1 MVEPNSSPDN
11 MVQSLLQFR
20 GFKKSFSCIIASL
33 AGTGA
38 GLWTYLLA
46 RGGFKLLRKLCT
58 SKSKFD
64 ILSQFGCQSWRSFE
78 QSLDYN
84 FAAAGVQCIDNVA
97 PSASWLCPSTWNCSG
112 CIFSTRRLGMYD
124 FPWLF
129 VMFIA
134 ALFDKLVYAL
144 EEYGRCFM
152 RLFFIAPSAWLITL
166 PMQFSRGI
174 LAGQGSFVMSY
185 SKSPEVEL
193 SMCKSFWKDSCGN
206 LFFFPSLC
214 RLCLCQQ
221 SCTKGRLVMMPY
233 ARHSGQLISLQST
246 SATRV
251 KLVVFFEFLSFIFCI
266 LLNIS
271 VHAYI
276 IHTYILIFMHISH
289 ILCLFCIL
297 NFPFC
302 MDRVSHTDCIGLK
315 ITGCIAFGWAES
327 HGDVAYTSLLVVLN
341 IGCLKLSSRINPWST
356 ACTLYGNF
364 SYECDLLAILNITH
378 RYFSSFLCKL
388 VTCPGIIS
396 LLITLAKGRLDMIS
410 GCWCR
415 HLRPSFGKDF
425 CCERR
430 GGRHENY
437 WVALAADASDKRSS
451 ST

>member
-1 MVEPNSSPDN
+1 MVEPNSSRDN

-364 SYECDLLAILNITH
+364 PTNVI
-378 RYFSSFLCKL
+378 
-388 VTCPGIIS
+388 
-396 LLITLAKGRLDMIS
+396 
-410 GCWCR
+410 
-415 HLRPSFGKDF
+415 
-425 CCERR
+425 
-430 GGRHENY
+430 
-437 WVALAADASDKRSS
+437 
-451 ST
+451 